1 MPLESDKTSQSSVV
15 SLEDLGF
22 QEDPSVNQ
30 SESKY
35 FFHTI
40 KCSRT
45 EQNAV
50 TKLYYLSIASTSLNI
65 SIVAMNYKKFI
76 RF

>member
-1 MPLESDKTSQSSVV
+1 MPLESDEASQSSVA

-22 QEDPSVNQ
+22 LEDPSVNR

-40 KCSRT
+40 KCFRT
-45 EQNAV
+45 E
-50 TKLYYLSIASTSLNI
+50 
-65 SIVAMNYKKFI
+65 
-76 RF
+76 